1 MKKLSNAKISGH
13 NLSATME
20 TLSVLGSIGKRILRD
35 QGIDEIDDKKNY
47 SFNIRRKINKEVLKR
62 FGEIALYA
70 SGINY
75 YFAYPD
81 FIKKQKLYKSQL
93 KGINQ
98 LKNRDKANN
107 DLFKFLTLIINDWN
121 IGFKSGV
128 KGGSGNYGSK
138 IYKISSKKFLIS
150 VTSTATLKEEA
161 FMRACLDSL
170 CLYHLSDYW
179 NIKTKFNTRKSS
191 EGVDWARAIYELEVK
206 LLKSKKEKND
216 ELRVFQKRINTKL
229 LETVLS
235 ESDKEKDKNIILST
249 QLGKYV
255 PPQIYNALISGK
267 YSTKIKTKRKKLT
280 VFFSDIKNFTKT
292 SEYLQPEDLTSYLN
306 EYFSE
311 MTKIAL
317 AYGATIDKYI
327 GDAIMLFFG
336 DPKSKGEKEDAIA
349 CIKMSIE
356 MQEKM
361 KKLRLKWKS
370 NGFANPFEIRIGINT
385 GFCNVGNFGSEQRL
399 TYTIIGEAVNIAA
412 RLETAGEAGNILISY
427 ETYAHVKDLVTTKQN
442 KTIKM
447 KGISKNVKIFEV
459 KSLKAN
465 VTKKSFYDN
474 SNLNL
479 IKENEMLKN
488 ELMRLRKLI
497 KK

>member
-1 MKKLSNAKISGH
+1 
-13 NLSATME
+13 
-20 TLSVLGSIGKRILRD
+20 
-35 QGIDEIDDKKNY
+35 
-47 SFNIRRKINKEVLKR
+47 
-62 FGEIALYA
+62 
-70 SGINY
+70 
-75 YFAYPD
+75 
-81 FIKKQKLYKSQL
+81 
-93 KGINQ
+93 
-98 LKNRDKANN
+98 
-107 DLFKFLTLIINDWN
+107 
-121 IGFKSGV
+121 
-128 KGGSGNYGSK
+128 
-138 IYKISSKKFLIS
+138 
-150 VTSTATLKEEA
+150 
-161 FMRACLDSL
+161 
-170 CLYHLSDYW
+170 
-179 NIKTKFNTRKSS
+179 
-191 EGVDWARAIYELEVK
+191 
-206 LLKSKKEKND
+206 
-216 ELRVFQKRINTKL
+216 
-229 LETVLS
+229 
-235 ESDKEKDKNIILST
+235 
-249 QLGKYV
+249 
-255 PPQIYNALISGK
+255 
-267 YSTKIKTKRKKLT
+267 
-280 VFFSDIKNFTKT
+280 
-292 SEYLQPEDLTSYLN
+292 
-306 EYFSE
+306 
-311 MTKIAL
+311 
-317 AYGATIDKYI
+317 
-327 GDAIMLFFG
+327 
-336 DPKSKGEKEDAIA
+336 
-349 CIKMSIE
+349 